1 MFDFA
6 KSAFMLHLLLSFVFL
21 APLFDYRQFEDD
33 GVAQQ
38 QQWCS
43 CGCADACLHK
53 RKIAAKAPRKC
64 REEGALELL
73 SFLLF
78 YYRVDKQYLKQI
90 LCQALNSKSK
100 SFKHFSALRLK
111 RFNED
116 K

>member
-53 RKIAAKAPRKC
+53 RKIAAAKEPRKC

-78 YYRVDKQYLKQI
+78 YYRVDKQ
-90 LCQALNSKSK
+90 
-100 SFKHFSALRLK
+100 
-111 RFNED
+111 
-116 K
+116 